1 MSKARQRG
9 YVMVV
14 ALLLGAALGIMGVI
28 LINSM
33 MSDAKLMGAERS
45 TLEAQQLAEMGIGW
59 AYDFINRKIEIDQS
73 EILHEG
79 LNGYTNYTPLLKFRP
94 AADYGYGYID
104 SNSSGGVSGSRTKV
118 LATNDDV
125 CAVNAIYR
133 AQGGA
138 CYPKEFL
145 ATSSSRQWRRLHK
158 DEKRVLVR
166 NSENA
171 MKGSYRVAIRDDDDG
186 DGNYDLDTNQSIL
199 VRSYGVSLGGAR
211 KLLEVRFSWGCD
223 RF

>member
-1 MSKARQRG
+1 MI
-9 YVMVV
+9 V
-14 ALLLGAALGIMGVI
+14 ALVFGATLGIMGVI
-28 LINSM
+28 LINSL

-45 TLEAQQLAEMGIGW
+45 TLEAQQLAEMGIAW

-73 EILHEG
+73 DTSNEG

-94 AADYGYGYID
+94 VADYGYGYTTSD
-104 SNSSGGVSGSRTKV
+104 SSVVQGSRTKI
-118 LATNDDV
+118 LATNDNV
-125 CAVNAIYR
+125 CAVKAIYR

-145 ATSSSRQWRRLHK
+145 GTSNSRQWRRLHK
-158 DEKRVLVR
+158 DEERVLVR

-171 MKGSYRVAIRDDDDG
+171 TKGSYRVAIRDDDDG
-186 DGNYDLDTNQSIL
+186 DGNYELDTNQSIL

-211 KLLEVRFSWGCD
+211 KLIEVRFSWGCD